1 MHIVTRGL
9 PLAVLLALVA
19 DAASAQT
26 LADFGFLEGE
36 WAGYVEYVGGQDDE
50 AEVRLATTL
59 RCTRVSAADSADGS
73 LSLRY
78 VYTEPAGRK
87 LVAEGELRVDGE
99 SGRVT
104 IDVVGG
110 GSETWNVME
119 RIVESS
125 VGRSGVVLVRLGT
138 DDDRSA
144 DIKLTLMREGDTLTI
159 RKEVRYEVAQGW
171 RLRSEYRLEPSS

>member
-1 MHIVTRGL
+1 MRIVTRGL

-26 LADFGFLEGE
+26 LDDFGFLEGE
-36 WAGYVEYVGGQDDE
+36 WAGYVEYVDYRDDE
-50 AEVRLATTL
+50 MRIRLTTTL
-59 RCTRVSAADSADGS
+59 RCARTGAEDSADGR

-78 VYTEPAGRK
+78 VYTEPDGRT
-87 LVAEGELRVDGE
+87 LIAEGELGVDGE

-110 GSETWNVME
+110 GTETWNVIE
-119 RIVESS
+119 RFADWEAGRVE
-125 VGRSGVVLVRLGT
+125 VVLARLGT
-138 DDDRSA
+138 DNDRPA

-171 RLRSEYRLEPSS
+171 LLRSEYRLEPSS